1 MALITKGITM
11 TWDETANNSTSGS
24 PSYTI
29 MTALAKNDTTHY
41 SDGVFTFYNLM
52 EIGEINANPGAA
64 SSGYDQIEVTTL
76 ADSRHMFV
84 NGLVAND
91 SGSVNE
97 ITLKFLYE
105 PKLFELFNEIII
117 AEGLMEADG
126 LVDAASTYL
135 IKIPNGG
142 KFTVKG
148 TFGNLKLDSATVN
161 SALTF
166 TVGLKVTD
174 IEFSKTNA

>member
-11 TWDETANNSTSGS
+11 TWDETANSNK
-24 PSYTI
+24 PSHTI
-29 MTALAKNDTTHY
+29 MTALGKNDTAHY
-41 SDGVFTFYNLM
+41 SDGVYTFYNLM

-76 ADSRHMFV
+76 ADSKHMFV

-91 SGSVNE
+91 AGSVNE

-105 PKLFELFNEIII
+105 PKLFNLLNEIII
-117 AEGLMEADG
+117 AEGIMEEDG
-126 LVDAASTYL
+126 VVDAASTYL

-174 IEFSKTNA
+174 IEFNHLSV